1 MDKLSL
7 SEHEELKQL
16 RVLKEKA
23 EKLKEYKRNYM
34 RDYMYEKANPITRRK
49 RLGPRVPKST
59 EQIPSN

>member
-1 MDKLSL
+1 
-7 SEHEELKQL
+7 
-16 RVLKEKA
+16 
-23 EKLKEYKRNYM
+23 LKEYKRNYM